1 MRARGVYSIHRGGD
15 ILATHQGK
23 GGIFSKQERGCY
35 SYHTLVE
42 DDLVRVWSIPGQ
54 RSCGAEEAGTALGG
68 VPAVPVIIIIIIII
82 IMSLSS
88 LSSLSLLSCH
98 YHYHY
103 YYVIIIIIIIIII
116 IMSLSSSSSSLLF
129 AHYHYLHC
137 PHMQL
142 ARQPVCATGCPSL
155 SPWAVLQ
162 MFKPAPKLNIG
173 EPLFIM

>member
-1 MRARGVYSIHRGGD
+1 MTNSNRFLSHQAAAHSGCVVSIKHSPADVTLVCMRARGVYSIHRGGD

-42 DDLVRVWSIPGQ
+42 DDLVRVGSIPGQ

-68 VPAVPVIIIIIIII
+68 VPAVPVIIIII
-82 IMSLSS
+82 MSLS
-88 LSSLSLLSCH
+88 L
-98 YHYHY
+98 
-103 YYVIIIIIIIIII
+103 
-116 IMSLSSSSSSLLF
+116 SLLF